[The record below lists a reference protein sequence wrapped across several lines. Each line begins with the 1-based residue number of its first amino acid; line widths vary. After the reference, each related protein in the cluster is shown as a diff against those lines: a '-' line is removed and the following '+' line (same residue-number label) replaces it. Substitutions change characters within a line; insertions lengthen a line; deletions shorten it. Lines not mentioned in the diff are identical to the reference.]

1 MKLNSLK
8 FKLLLFIFAITILLA
23 SSILAINAIRFTTYE
38 SGNSKS
44 NVMRANEILNEK
56 ITELKKESMDVGTQ
70 LSLNPVVTKAIEEK
84 NSDKILNDLKDILK
98 GSSVEFVTVT
108 DEKGNVLART
118 HEPDK
123 KGDNVLN
130 QVNVKN
136 ALQGKVNSQVE
147 AGTQVKLAAR
157 AGIPVKNE
165 KGDIVGVISIGYRL
179 DSNNVVDY
187 IKDKFDCDATIF
199 LGDVRVT
206 TTIIKDESRVVG
218 TKLDENISK
227 VVFDNNVYFGETDI
241 LGSRYDTA
249 YSPIV
254 GENNKVIGVIF
265 TGKSKADSQAILRS
279 FIISTIISSLIVLF
293 IAGIIVY
300 IYIDNRISKPL
311 VRAVGH
317 FKLLSEGNFTKKVS
331 EKSLRRM
338 DEIGDMSK
346 GIERM
351 RQALSILIKKIMDD
365 SQEMS
370 ASSKELFA
378 TVEEFTAMEQSIGNG
393 IKNINYGIQDT
404 SEASEEI
411 CASIEEVDKS
421 VNLLTN
427 KAMDGS
433 KNANNAKAR
442 TEDIQNKSLE
452 SLKEVEMLFV
462 EKEQK
467 ILQAIKEGEI
477 VEKIKIMAD
486 TIADISEQT
495 NLLALNASIEAAR
508 AGEHGKGFSIVAEE
522 VKQLAEQS
530 SEAVESIKNTILQVQ
545 SAFKNLSSN
554 SNEVLLF
561 IQERVNPK
569 FQEMILEGKESYK
582 DAEFV
587 SKMSDE
593 IAEMSKEISVTM
605 EQVRKTAE
613 SMVSTA
619 QKSSQETEGIVKSIS
634 ETSKAIEEISLT
646 AQDQSKLA
654 QDLNEMIQEFKI

>member
-44 NVMRANEILNEK
+44 NVMRANEILNDK

-84 NSDKILNDLKDILK
+84 NSDKILNNLKDILK
-98 GSSVEFVTVT
+98 GSNVEFVTVT

-130 QVNVKN
+130 QLNVKN
-136 ALQGKVNSQVE
+136 ALKGKVNSQVE

-187 IKDKFDCDATIF
+187 IKNKFDCDATIF

-206 TTIIKDESRVVG
+206 TTIMKDGSRVVG
-218 TKLDENISK
+218 TKLDEKISK

-241 LGSRYDTA
+241 LGGKYDTA

-254 GENNKVIGVIF
+254 GDNNKVIGVIF

-279 FIISTIISSLIVLF
+279 FIISTIISSIIVLL

-351 RQALSILIKKIMDD
+351 RQALSVLIRKIVDD

-433 KNANNAKAR
+433 KNANKAKAR

-452 SLKEVEMLFV
+452 SLKEVELLFV

-477 VEKIKIMAD
+477 VEKIRIMAD

-530 SEAVESIKNTILQVQ
+530 SKAVESIKNTILQVQ
-545 SAFKNLSSN
+545 SAFKNLSCN

>member
-187 IKDKFDCDATIF
+187 IKDKFDCDSTIF

-530 SEAVESIKNTILQVQ
+530 SEAIESIKNTILQVQ